1 MQEMMDGFTSA
12 KCRVE
17 VSKGKGERVKKVY

>member
-1 MQEMMDGFTSA
+1 MQEVMDGFTSA
-12 KCRVE
+12 KCGVG